1 MSETIKTN
9 ETSEDTQTNDE
20 IQYLTCSNHIRKS
33 TKMQY
38 NILRTLTRAA
48 KSLWNE
54 IIYYENVIVPNTT
67 GRKHAGL
74 SKIVNDLQEYSLKYR
89 ILNANSAQHIARQY
103 CAAWK
108 S

>member
-1 MSETIKTN
+1 MSETITVN
-9 ETSEDTQTNDE
+9 ETSEDMQTDDE

-54 IIYYENVIVPNTT
+54 IIYYENVIVPKTT
-67 GRKHAGL
+67 GRKTRRLKQNHQIPAG
-74 SKIVNDLQEYSLKYR
+74 K
-89 ILNANSAQHIARQY
+89 QHQLPHPER
-103 CAAWK
+103 
-108 S
+108 